1 MRGLFMKGGLHKER
15 ACLLIIFLLTWFVFY
30 VWLYSPLSKRVGA
43 IETEVRGLSG
53 DAAKYQMVASST
65 EKDARKLEE
74 IMETYRAMEE
84 GLLFVKERLPSVRDI
99 SAILKEVS
107 GQHPGVTFI
116 SIQPLSIEDKGMYLR
131 FPVAIQMR
139 GDFPSFG
146 RYISSLDVSKRLIG
160 IENISMVREGQDG
173 ILMKADLSVY
183 LLKEGA
189 L

>member
-1 MRGLFMKGGLHKER
+1 MRSLFMKGGLHKER
-15 ACLLIIFLLTWFVFY
+15 ACLIILFLVTWFVFY
-30 VWLYSPLSKRVGA
+30 IWFFSPLSKRVGA
-43 IETEVRGLSG
+43 VEAEVKRLKEDEAG
-53 DAAKYQMVASST
+53 YQMVASST
-65 EKDARKLEE
+65 ERDARKLEE

-107 GQHPGVTFI
+107 GQHPGIAFI
-116 SIQPLSIEDKGMYLR
+116 SIQPLSVEDKGMYLR

-146 RYISSLDVSKRLIG
+146 RYISSLDGSRRLIG
-160 IENISMVREGQDG
+160 IENISMIREAQDG
-173 ILMKADLSVY
+173 ILMKAELNVY

>member
-15 ACLLIIFLLTWFVFY
+15 ASLIIILLVTWFLFY
-30 VWLYSPLSKRVGA
+30 IWLFSPLSKRVDA
-43 IETEVRGLSG
+43 VKAEVQRLKE
-53 DAAKYQMVASST
+53 DEARYQMVASST
-65 EKDARKLEE
+65 EREARKLEE

-99 SAILKEVS
+99 SAILREVS

-139 GDFPSFG
+139 GDFPSLG
-146 RYISSLDVSKRLIG
+146 RYISSIDLSNRLIG
-160 IENISMVREGQDG
+160 IENINMVREGQDG